1 MDCSEITKGSV
12 FTNSRTKSR
21 KRVRWEENSCPGSTG
36 IDEPDINEEEDEF
49 EKEMLTVL
57 EERIHKAEVDS
68 GIKSNYIDAP
78 ASVNKN
84 TEEGFCESS
93 SSGNKKSYDPIYFDS
108 DDDSDDQS
116 NLKPISDKDKRKPV
130 VSNDE
135 LMYGPELDDDD
146 QAWADNI
153 RNSYLGNSQNR

>member
-12 FTNSRTKSR
+12 LPNCRTKSR
-21 KRVRWEENSCPGSTG
+21 KRVRWEENSCSESNRM
-36 IDEPDINEEEDEF
+36 DEPEMKEEEDEF
-49 EKEMLTVL
+49 DKEMLTVL
-57 EERIHKAEVDS
+57 EERVHKAEVDS
-68 GIKSNYIDAP
+68 GIKSNYINAP

-84 TEEGFCESS
+84 TKELGESS
-93 SSGNKKSYDPIYFDS
+93 TSSDKKLYDPIYFDS

-116 NLKPISDKDKRKPV
+116 NIKPLSDKDKRKQF

-146 QAWADNI
+146 QAWADNV
-153 RNSYLGNSQNR
+153 RNGYLGNSQTR